1 MVLHITEDRIIFT
14 KKKIMKKI
22 LTLLITIFSFNSF
35 CQSSDYDY
43 IGTGNITDVN
53 SWVDQADGIT
63 PPVDFAAGN
72 FHIKNTAAVTLD
84 ADWDVTEDVIVE
96 GGVNFTI
103 DGTKSITSTLF
114 GVVNVMNSATVTI
127 TSTAAVP
134 VRFAPTLSGGEVIYQ
149 TTSSVSPCIFNILTI
164 NSVTKL
170 AGASTTA
177 STLTI
182 NSGAELDLNNKK
194 LTIANSAN
202 CAGTGTLKGLAASSV
217 TAATAA
223 AQLIINGPSTIAFT
237 SGFEVVRTFSINCP
251 GSSVTLNSNLGVN
264 ASTSS
269 TLSLEAG
276 TLNIAGKSLTINSK
290 SKTKFGGSITSS
302 NTTSLSIAG
311 TGAITGSLLL
321 SPSIYDLTLNRS
333 GQTLTIGSPLNIINS
348 ITPTAG
354 TIASGGNVK
363 LKNSSGQHSRI
374 GVVGAAGA
382 ITGNIS
388 VENFIPGTV
397 AGWRTLG
404 APGISGLT
412 VLDWDGGAGSSTD
425 FAMTCVGCTYDPTAV
440 QPTPFCSIQS
450 NTLGDDL
457 TFVELSSTAPLNP
470 GQGFWVYD
478 ASSST
483 AAQNVTQTD
492 AGAAVTGPVTN
503 GSKFAANPYASPLS
517 LSSLQASNPG
527 MGGINCYDPVSMS
540 YIAQNGGFPSNIIPM
555 GQGFYANGVASI
567 TFNESNKDVSAVTST
582 RNIQKTMS
590 PSQTSSVVIGAVF
603 QLGITGFL
611 GDFDNTYIR
620 LHPNGTPG
628 YDLPL
633 DCYKMYGTPGYA
645 GTGAT
650 YSQYTNIATVSG
662 NQDYAIN
669 SLSDMF
675 TTDLVIPV
683 IARAQVTGQYTISPV
698 DIQNL
703 PGNACVSLF
712 DKLLNVSHDLRT
724 GSYICNIND
733 TTQAARFELTICL
746 DQTATSVNANNL
758 NNNNVL
764 IGQDANSGV
773 FVKTKFDKNMKSLI
787 SAYNL
792 IGQKIIN
799 DKEIEGLENVTYLD
813 FKDLH
818 NQIVIIKVTNA
829 SGQTTKKVYI
839 N

>member
-1 MVLHITEDRIIFT
+1 MR
-14 KKKIMKKI
+14 KI
-22 LTLLITIFSFNSF
+22 LTFLITIFSFNSF

-43 IGTGNITDVN
+43 KGTGNITDVN
-53 SWVDQADGIT
+53 SWVNQADGVT
-63 PPVDFAAGN
+63 PPIDFLTGI
-72 FHIKNTAAVTLD
+72 FHITNTTAVTLD
-84 ADWDVTEDVIVE
+84 ADWIVDEDVIVE
-96 GGVNFTI
+96 GGVHFTI
-103 DGTKSITSTLF
+103 DGTKSITSTLY
-114 GVVNVMNSATVTI
+114 GVVNVMNTATVTI
-127 TSTAAVP
+127 TSTAALP
-134 VRFAPTLSGGEVIYQ
+134 VRFAPILSGGEVIYQ
-149 TTSSVSPCIFNILTI
+149 TTSSVAPCIFNILTI

-170 AGASTTA
+170 GGTSTTA

-182 NSGAELDLNNKK
+182 NSGGELNLNSKT
-194 LTIANSAN
+194 LTINGSAN
-202 CAGTGTLKGLAASSV
+202 CSGTGTFRGLAAAAV
-217 TAATAA
+217 TATATTG
-223 AQLIINGPSTIAFT
+223 AQVIIKGASTIAFT
-237 SGFEVVRTFSINCP
+237 SGFEVVRTFSVNCP
-251 GSSVTLNSNLGVN
+251 GASVTLNSNLGVN
-264 ASTSS
+264 TSTSS
-269 TLSLEAG
+269 IFSIEAG

-290 SKTKFGGSITSS
+290 SKTNFGGSITSS
-302 NTTSLSIAG
+302 NTTSLSIGG

-333 GQTLTIGSPLNIINS
+333 SQTLTIGSPLDIINS

-363 LKNSSGQHSRI
+363 LKNSAGQHSRI
-374 GVVGAAGA
+374 GVVGATGA

-412 VLDWDGGAGSSTD
+412 VLDWDGQGGSTTD
-425 FAMTCVGCTYDPTAV
+425 FAMTCVGCFYDPTSI
-440 QPTPFCSIQS
+440 QPTAFCSIQS
-450 NTLGDDL
+450 NPSGDDL
-457 TFVELSSTAPLNP
+457 TFVELSSGASLNP
-470 GQGFWVYD
+470 GQGFWVYN
-478 ASSST
+478 ATSST

-492 AGAAVTGPVTN
+492 VGAAVTGPVT
-503 GSKFAANPYASPLS
+503 SPSRFAANPYACPLS
-517 LSSLQASNPG
+517 LASLQGSNPG

-540 YIAQNGGFPSNIIPM
+540 YKPANGGIGSNIIPM
-555 GQGFYANGVASI
+555 GQGFLANGAGI
-567 TFNESNKDVSAVTST
+567 INFLESHKDIAALTST
-582 RNIQKTMS
+582 ADIQKTMS
-590 PSQTSSVVIGAVF
+590 PSQTSSLVIGAVF

-611 GDFDNTYIR
+611 GDYDNTYIR

-645 GTGAT
+645 GTGPT
-650 YSQYTNIATVSG
+650 YSQYTNIATVAG

-669 SLSDMF
+669 SLSDIF

-683 IARAQVTGQYTISPV
+683 IARAQVTGQYTISPI

-703 PGNACVSLF
+703 PGNACVSLY

-746 DQTATSVNANNL
+746 DQTVTSVNTNNI

-764 IGQDANSGV
+764 IGQDGTAGV
-773 FVKTKFDKNMKSLI
+773 FVKTKFEKNMKSVI

-792 IGQKIIN
+792 MGQKIIN
-799 DKEIEGLENVTYLD
+799 DKEIEGLENLTYLD

-818 NQIVIIKVTNA
+818 NQIVIIKVTNTN
-829 SGQTTKKVYI
+829 GQTTKKVYI

>member
-1 MVLHITEDRIIFT
+1 
-14 KKKIMKKI
+14 MKQL

-35 CQSSDYDY
+35 SQGTDYDY
-43 IGTGNITDVN
+43 IGTGDITDVN
-53 SWVDQADGIT
+53 SWVDQFDGVT

-96 GGVNFTI
+96 GGVHFTI

-114 GVVNVMNSATVTI
+114 GVVNVMNTATVTI
-127 TSTAAVP
+127 TSTAALP
-134 VRFAPTLSGGEVIYQ
+134 IRFAATLSGEVNYQ
-149 TTSSVSPCIFNILTI
+149 TTSSVPPCTFNILTI

-170 AGASTTA
+170 GGSNTTA

-182 NSGAELDLNNKK
+182 NSGAELDLNGKK
-194 LTIANSAN
+194 LTIVNSAS
-202 CAGTGTLKGLAASSV
+202 CSGTGTFKGLAAASV
-217 TAATAA
+217 TAAATT
-223 AQLIINGPSTIAFT
+223 AQLIINGSSTIAFT
-237 SGFEVVRTFSINCP
+237 SGFEVVRTFSVNCP

-269 TLSLEAG
+269 IFSIEAG

-290 SKTKFGGSITSS
+290 SKTKFSGSITSS
-302 NTTSLSIAG
+302 NTTSLSIGG
-311 TGAITGSLLL
+311 TGAFTGSLLL
-321 SPSIYDLTLNRS
+321 SPSIYDLTLNR
-333 GQTLTIGSPLNIINS
+333 GGETLTLGSPLDIINS

-374 GVVGAAGA
+374 GVVGATGA
-382 ITGNIS
+382 ITGNII

-412 VLDWDGGAGSSTD
+412 VADWDGGSGSTTD
-425 FAMTCVGCTYDPTAV
+425 FAMTCVGCIYDPTAI

-450 NTLGDDL
+450 NPSGDDL
-457 TFVELSSTAPLNP
+457 TFVELSSGTPLTP
-470 GQGFWVYD
+470 GEGFWAYVGT
-478 ASSST
+478 SLT
-483 AAQNVTQTD
+483 TAQNVTQTD
-492 AGAAVTGPVTN
+492 IGAAVTGPVT
-503 GSKFAANPYASPLS
+503 SPSRFAANPYACPLS
-517 LSSLQASNPG
+517 LASLQGSNPG

-540 YIAQNGGFPSNIIPM
+540 YIAQNGGIPSNIIPM

-567 TFNESNKDVSAVTST
+567 TFNESNKDVSSVTST

-590 PSQTSSVVIGAVF
+590 PSQTSSLVIGAVF

-611 GDFDNTYIR
+611 GDYDNTYIR

-645 GTGAT
+645 GTGPT
-650 YSQYTNIATVSG
+650 YSQYTNIATVAG

-669 SLSDMF
+669 SLSDIF

-683 IARAQVTGQYTISPV
+683 IARAQVTGQYTISPI

-746 DQTATSVNANNL
+746 DQTVTSVNTNNI

-764 IGQDANSGV
+764 IGQDGTAGV
-773 FVKTKFDKNMKSLI
+773 FVKTKFEKNMKSVI

-792 IGQKIIN
+792 MGQKIIN

-813 FKDLH
+813 FKDVH
-818 NQIVIIKVTNA
+818 NQIVIVKVTNA
-829 SGQTTKKVYI
+829 NGQTTKKVYI